1 MNLSAEL
8 DRWLSP
14 EVGGLLSRVG
24 TAATGLGCAAYLV
37 GGPVRDLLLGRSSL
51 DLDVVVDG
59 DATAVARAALAHGE
73 QTLVVHPVFGTATIR
88 SGGFRIDLA
97 SARAELYERPG
108 ALPVVRS
115 GSIEQDLMR
124 RDFSINAM
132 ALALDGH
139 HRGELLDLHGGF
151 ADLQRGLLRVLH
163 SNSFVD
169 DATRI
174 LRGVRYEQRFG
185 FVFEEHT
192 LALLQRDLHF
202 IGCISGDRVRHEFER
217 TYEED
222 EPEQA
227 LQRLDALGVLAA
239 VHPTLAFGREKAWA
253 LGSIRSEVLSGPQRE
268 SACWCVLAWAM
279 SGDEVDSLDVRLN
292 LPRRIKEPLADC
304 VELAALERRLE
315 DTALRPVQVYELL
328 QGRSPG
334 ALTAAEH
341 LMISPVARGHVSEFL
356 HRLRHVR
363 PSLTGKDLRAMG
375 VPEGLELGRILAA
388 LRVAKLSGRVMSRED
403 ELALARVLCRD
414 GR

>member
-24 TAATGLGCAAYLV
+24 TAATALGCTAYLV

-59 DATAVARAALAHGE
+59 DAAAVARAALLPGDAAP
-73 QTLVVHPVFGTATIR
+73 VVHPAFGTATMT
-88 SGGFRIDLA
+88 SGAFRIDLA
-97 SARAELYERPG
+97 SAREESYERPG
-108 ALPVVRS
+108 ALPVVRA

-124 RDFSINAM
+124 RDFGINAM
-132 ALALDGH
+132 ALVLDGR

-151 ADLQRGLLRVLH
+151 ADLQRGLVRILH
-163 SNSFVD
+163 PHSFVD

-185 FVFEEHT
+185 FAFEEHT
-192 LALLQRDLHF
+192 LALLERDLPY
-202 IGCISGDRVRHEFER
+202 IKCISGDRVRHEFER
-217 TYEED
+217 TYEEN

-239 VHPTLAFGREKAWA
+239 VHPALAFGREKAWA
-253 LGSIRSEVLSGPQRE
+253 LRRFSTEVLSGPQRE
-268 SACWCVLAWAM
+268 TACWCVLAWGM
-279 SGDEVDSLDVRLN
+279 SRDEVDLLDVRLN
-292 LPRRIKEPLADC
+292 LPRRVKEPLSDC

-315 DTALRPVQVYELL
+315 DATLKPDQLYELL

-341 LMISPVARGHVSEFL
+341 LMLSPVAREHVSEYL
-356 HRLRHVR
+356 LRLRHVR
-363 PSLTGKDLRAMG
+363 PSLTGRELRSMG
-375 VPEGLELGRILAA
+375 VPEGPEIGRILAA
-388 LRVAKLSGRVMSRED
+388 LRVAKLSGGIVSRED
-403 ELALARVLCRD
+403 ELALARTLF
-414 GR
+414 GRGC